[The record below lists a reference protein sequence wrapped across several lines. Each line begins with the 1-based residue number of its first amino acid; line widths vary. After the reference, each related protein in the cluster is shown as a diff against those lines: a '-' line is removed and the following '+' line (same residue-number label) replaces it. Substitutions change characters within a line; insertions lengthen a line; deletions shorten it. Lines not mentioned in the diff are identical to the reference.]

1 MNYPSIDIQGNI
13 VTADLLD
20 QLSELE
26 NGAPF
31 KGQRPAE
38 FDLGNESVRDA
49 IALAY
54 STAKKQYSI
63 IKERKDKAEGTLSVS
78 DTRNFWMIPFFNI
91 LGYELEHERAHREAD
106 DQSFSI
112 SHGATNR
119 DGFPINIITW
129 GESLDQRL
137 QRRYSTHAEMQLY
150 LNATEHLYAFVSNG
164 SKLRLLRDSTKLTAL
179 TYVEFDLELMMEEDL
194 SADFSVLYRLCHVTR
209 MPEKQEEA
217 EASLIEEYHLKSSED
232 GERIREKLGQA
243 IISGLE
249 EVGTALLQHP
259 NNTSLREAAANGGDE
274 FARALFAQLL
284 KLVYRILFLLVI
296 EERGLVFKRNKEGDA
311 LYQLYYEH
319 YSLKR
324 LRKLAENRVYLD
336 LGAQDLWNGL
346 LDTFTLFEREDL
358 GAKLSVPALAGGIF
372 SEDVLSLLKSTSLK
386 NEALLSLINGLSWFE
401 DRKTR
406 RRVNYGALN
415 VEEFGS
421 VYEGLLAL
429 DPEVSDHHFG
439 FKEGKE
445 REKTGSHYTP
455 DDLVKPLLDHALD
468 PVMEQKITEAGDN
481 KQAQERAILS
491 MNVVDTAA
499 GSGHFLLGAAR
510 RMALRLAQIRTG
522 EEQPSAQAQ
531 RSAKREIIANC
542 IYAVDRNEMAVELC
556 KVALW
561 LEAHDPGTTL
571 AFLDHKVRWGD
582 SLVGIERVSELRE
595 AIPDVAF
602 KAVTPLDKEENRL
615 HQVAKNLAAR
625 NKKQAKAMK
634 GALQA
639 DFFED
644 PIKTG
649 VNQLSFTLASL
660 SDEGNLS
667 YEAKRALWD
676 RVNSEEL
683 DRLRSIANARLCG
696 FFADKTNE
704 NYANIPTTEDVRRLL
719 SSGVDK
725 DNPKVQLANQ
735 VADQV
740 KMFHWEIEFADVMS
754 AGGFDVVLGNPP
766 FLGYSKISG
775 SLSLNHL
782 TYLKES
788 FKPAKAIDLC
798 GYFFRRNYNILNQS
812 GRFGLIATNT
822 IAQGGTRQGGLAII
836 EQTGSIIY
844 ANPNINWPG
853 LGATVTISL
862 IAVSRQAVEEAKR
875 LRNNWVANINSYL
888 SDEEMLPDP
897 YPLSKNLNLGF
908 EGSYPLG
915 SGFVLSIEEA
925 KEMIEADPRNK
936 KVIFPYLIGKDVNSR
951 FDQSP
956 SRWVINFFDWPIE
969 KAMEYILPFQ
979 RIKKLVYPERTRWK
993 KDKNGNDIVGTYA
1006 LRKPLPQKWWIYGEK
1021 RPGLYKSIE
1030 SKDQIIVFS
1039 FTTKHLDFIRVKT
1052 GLVYSKR
1059 LGVISEAS
1067 NSILIQLRSNL
1078 NTAWAWKY
1086 CPTMGAAGLVYT
1098 LKNGLETYP
1107 RIHESILSA
1116 DKLAAENEALRK
1128 ELCQSKDIGLTK
1140 IYNEFHDP
1148 GVTEPTVQRLRDN
1161 HVAIDQAVAKAYGW
1175 DDIKLGHDF
1184 HEMEYL
1190 PENDRVRF
1198 TICLEARKEVL
1209 RRLLLLNHERYE
1221 QEKKGK

>member
-119 DGFPINIITW
+119 DGFPVNIISW

-194 SADFSVLYRLCHVTR
+194 SADFSVLYRLCHVSR

-217 EASLIEEYHLKSSED
+217 EDSLIEEYHLKSSED

-336 LGAQDLWNGL
+336 LGAQDLWKGL

-667 YEAKRALWD
+667 YEAKRELWD
-676 RVNSEEL
+676 KLNSEEL
-683 DRLRSIANARLCG
+683 DQLRSIANARLCG

-704 NYANIPTTEDVRRLL
+704 NYAHIPTTEDVRRLL
-719 SSGVDK
+719 SSGIDK

-740 KMFHWEIEFADVMS
+740 KMFHWEIEFADAMS
-754 AGGFDVVLGNPP
+754 NGGFDVVIGNPP
-766 FLGYSKISG
+766 FLGHKKISG
-775 SLSLNHL
+775 SLSDSHLN
-782 TYLKES
+782 YFLKAFE
-788 FKPAKAIDLC
+788 PCKAIDLC
-798 GYFFRRNYNILNQS
+798 GYFFRRNFNILNQS

-822 IAQGGTRQGGLAII
+822 IAQGGTREGGLGVI
-836 EQTGSIIY
+836 EKEGSIVY
-844 ANPNINWPG
+844 ANPNIYWPG
-853 LGATVTISL
+853 LGATVTVSL
-862 IAVSRQAVEEAKR
+862 VAVSKSIVENLKR
-875 LRNNWVANINSYL
+875 LRNNWVDNINSYL
-888 SDEEMLPDP
+888 SDEEILPDP
-897 YPLSKNLNLGF
+897 YQLIENKELSF
-908 EGSYPLG
+908 TGSYVLG
-915 SGFVLSIEEA
+915 NGYILSHDEA
-925 KEMIEADPRNK
+925 MDMITADRRNK
-936 KVIFPYLIGKDVNSR
+936 EVIFPYLNGRDVNSR
-951 FDQSP
+951 PDQSP
-956 SRWVINFFDWPIE
+956 SRWVINFFDWPVE
-969 KAMEYILPFQ
+969 KAQEYELPFQ
-979 RIKKLVYPERTRWK
+979 RIKESVYPERTRWK

-1006 LRKPLPQKWWIYGEK
+1006 LRKPLPKKWWIYADK
-1021 RPGLYKSIE
+1021 RPALYKTIE
-1030 SKDQIIVFS
+1030 DMDRVMVVPK
-1039 FTTKHLDFIRVKT
+1039 TTKYINPV
-1052 GLVYSKR
+1052 LVDKC
-1059 LGVISEAS
+1059 VFD
-1067 NSILIQLRSNL
+1067 IQLTVIAFSKEKDL
-1078 NTAWAWKY
+1078 LQILSSLHTEWVWKY
-1086 CPTMGAAGLVYT
+1086 STTMGSSTIRYNATVLNYF
-1098 LKNGLETYP
+1098 P
-1107 RIHESILSA
+1107 RIHDPIP
-1116 DKLAAENEALRK
+1116 LAYELAFENEALRK
-1128 ELCQSKDIGLTK
+1128 ELCQSKEIGLTK
-1140 IYNEFHDP
+1140 VYNEFHDP
-1148 GVTEPTVQRLRDN
+1148 GVTDPTVQRLRDN
-1161 HVAIDQAVAKAYGW
+1161 HVAIDQAVTKAYGW

-1221 QEKKGK
+1221 KENKGK

>member
-38 FDLGNESVRDA
+38 FNLGNESVRDA

-78 DTRNFWMIPFFNI
+78 ETRNFWMIPFFNI

-119 DGFPINIITW
+119 DGFPVNIISW

-179 TYVEFDLELMMEEDL
+179 TYVEFDLELMLEEDL

-296 EERGLVFKRNKEGDA
+296 EERGLVFKRNKEGDT

-455 DDLVKPLLDHALD
+455 DDLVKPLLDYALD
-468 PVMEQKITEAGDN
+468 PVMEQKITDAGDN

-522 EEQPSAQAQ
+522 EEQPSAQSQ

-542 IYAVDRNEMAVELC
+542 IYAVDHNEMAVELC

-582 SLVGIERVSELRE
+582 SLVGIERISELRE

-625 NKKQAKAMK
+625 NRKQAKAMK

-667 YEAKRALWD
+667 YEAKRELWD
-676 RVNSEEL
+676 KVNSEEL
-683 DRLRSIANARLCG
+683 DQLRSIANARLCG

-704 NYANIPTTEDVRRLL
+704 NYAHIPTTEDVRRLL
-719 SSGVDK
+719 SGGVDK

-754 AGGFDVVLGNPP
+754 SGGFDVVIGNPP
-766 FLGYSKISG
+766 YLNGQFISG
-775 SLSLNHL
+775 KIG
-782 TYLKES
+782 LKYPGY
-788 FKPAKAIDLC
+788 FKKAFEPAKSIDLC
-798 GYFFRRNYNILNQS
+798 GYFFRRNFNILNQS

-822 IAQGGTRQGGLAII
+822 IAQGDTREGGLAII
-836 EQTGSIIY
+836 EQIGSIIY
-844 ANPNINWPG
+844 ANPNVSWPG
-853 LGATVTISL
+853 LGATVTVSL
-862 IAVSRQAVEEAKR
+862 VAVSKATVEEPKR
-875 LRNNWVANINSYL
+875 LRINWVANINSYL

-897 YPLSKNLNLGF
+897 YPLFENKGLSFQGSIVLGD
-908 EGSYPLG
+908 
-915 SGFVLSIEEA
+915 GFVLSEEEA
-925 KEMIEADPRNK
+925 MDMIAADPRNK
-936 KVIFPYLIGKDVNSR
+936 EVIFPYLIGRDVNSR
-951 FDQSP
+951 PDQSP
-956 SRWVINFFDWPIE
+956 SRWIINFFDWSIE
-969 KAMEYILPFQ
+969 KAQEYELPFQ
-979 RIKKLVYPERTRWK
+979 RVKELVYPER
-993 KDKNGNDIVGTYA
+993 
-1006 LRKPLPQKWWIYGEK
+1006 QKMDEK
-1021 RPGLYKSIE
+1021 RNNWNYTCKNNWWLYGSSRINLYKTIE
-1030 SKDQIIVFS
+1030 GMDRVLVNSAQATKYISFPLVSAKNVFS
-1039 FTTKHLDFIRVKT
+1039 NALAV
-1052 GLVYSKR
+1052 LA
-1059 LGVISEAS
+1059 LNNS
-1067 NSILIQLRSNL
+1067 NTVIQLRSSIHNE
-1078 NTAWAWKY
+1078 WAWKY
-1086 CPTMGAAGLVYT
+1086 CSTLDTRLRYT
-1098 LKNGLETYP
+1098 LKAAVDNYPLINETIP
-1107 RIHESILSA
+1107 SA
-1116 DKLAAENEALRK
+1116 DELVSENTSLRK
-1128 ELCQSKDIGLTK
+1128 KLCQSKQIGLTDV
-1140 IYNEFHDP
+1140 YNEFHDP
-1148 GVTEPTVQRLRDN
+1148 GVTDPTVQRLRDN
-1161 HVAIDQAVAKAYGW
+1161 HVAIDQAVLKAYGW
-1175 DDIKLGHDF
+1175 DDIELGHDF

-1198 TICLEARKEVL
+1198 TICLKARKEVL

-1221 QEKKGK
+1221 KENKGK